1 MLDREIVLLGG
12 GIVLLLG
19 LAFVLS
25 RVLRSLN
32 HGFSIRL
39 QMFFGI
45 WTTSLLATGV
55 IGFWVIDRLQ
65 VRAAELAVKEG
76 PSVQVI
82 VEILREFGPKI
93 TLLVALL
100 GQPQLELLP
109 RSGCRPAC
117 WRLTRSTQRIA
128 QGGSCEVY
136 LPHRTGGPCAH
147 RCDALYAQCAGKP

>member
-1 MLDREIVLLGG
+1 
-12 GIVLLLG
+12 
-19 LAFVLS
+19 
-25 RVLRSLN
+25 
-32 HGFSIRL
+32 
-39 QMFFGI
+39 MFFGI

-100 GQPQLELLP
+100 GVASAGAAFAFGRAVAQPIE
-109 RSGCRPAC
+109 
-117 WRLTRSTQRIA
+117 RLTRSAQRIA
-128 QGGSCEVY
+128 QGGSQRG
-136 LPHRTGGPCAH
+136 LPAPIGRRSVRSPMRCSLCAMH
-147 RCDALYAQCAGKP
+147 LRKAIKWRRS